1 MLEQKIHIKSAT
13 LSDAKE
19 ISELSKDEI
28 EIGLGWN
35 YTEQRIARIIQD
47 KSKNV
52 IAAWLENDL
61 VGFGIMTYR
70 QDQANLDLLAVK
82 RDYRR
87 KKVGTELILWLEKV
101 AVTAGSFNVFVQLRK
116 TNSEAFRLYEKL
128 GFQRLDKLPG
138 FYRGVE
144 DGIVMAKSLRPMINA
159 TSKRGRGD

>member
-1 MLEQKIHIKSAT
+1 MLEQRIHIKLAT

-19 ISELSKDEI
+19 ISELSRDEI
-28 EIGLGWN
+28 EFGLGWS

-52 IAAWLENDL
+52 IAAWLEDDL

-82 RDYRR
+82 NDYRR
-87 KKVGTELILWLEKV
+87 KKVGTELVLWLEKV
-101 AVTAGSFNVFVQLRK
+101 AVTAGTFNVFVQLRK
-116 TNSEAFRLYEKL
+116 TNSKALRLYEKL

-159 TSKRGRGD
+159 T